1 MKHNFLHAVAL
12 LAMTSPLSSMA
23 QESKVW
29 TLNDCIR
36 YALEQNIQLQ
46 QNRLSLEESKVDV
59 KTAKAA
65 LFPSLS
71 FSTGHNVM
79 NRPYQ
84 ETSSM
89 VSGTEIISSSSK
101 TSYTGNY
108 GLDAQ
113 WTVWNGGRR
122 LKTIKQQQLAQETAE
137 LTVAEQENNLQEQIT
152 QLYVQILYAAES
164 VQINEGTLELSRAQY
179 ERGKEL
185 LAAGEISKVSWRSSN
200 PR

>member
-1 MKHNFLHAVAL
+1 MKKQIAYAVTT
-12 LAMTSPLSSMA
+12 LAMAITLPSTA
-23 QESKVW
+23 QEVKQW
-29 TLNDCIR
+29 TLDECIR

-46 QNRLSLEESKVDV
+46 QNKLSLEESKVDV

-71 FSTGHNVM
+71 FSSGQNIV

-108 GLDAQ
+108 GLNAQ
-113 WTVWNGGRR
+113 WTVWNGGKR
-122 LKTIKQQQLAQETAE
+122 LNTIKQNKLSQETAE
-137 LTVAEQENNLQEQIT
+137 LTVSEQEN
-152 QLYVQILYAAES
+152 
-164 VQINEGTLELSRAQY
+164 TL
-179 ERGKEL
+179 
-185 LAAGEISKVSWRSSN
+185 
-200 PR
+200 